1 VLYAVRSGAGYFGL
15 SAAGRIS
22 VDEKGITTHTEEPA
36 GRHRYLTVN
45 DAQRARVTEAIV
57 DLSAEPPQT
66 RR

>member
-1 VLYAVRSGAGYFGL
+1 VRSGAGYFGL
-15 SAAGRIS
+15 SPAGRIS
-22 VDEKGITTHTEEPA
+22 VDEKGITTHIVDPD
-36 GRHRYLTVN
+36 GRHRYLTVD